1 MVRPVR
7 RALPGAQLL
16 LALLL
21 VLPAL
26 LTGCGFFTASLF
38 PGYLA
43 QVEASFDLGP
53 RVDDFL
59 SGQDYPWHSEVFVL
73 RTAAGVDYGAV
84 LIGIENLPY
93 KLLMLVGPTGGVR
106 ELSSQSL
113 GRLHLTDASGRFVVG
128 NLAFDPTTL
137 PAFSILGITNYY
149 ALGFSAG
156 TNNYLLWTDSATS
169 NSLQFARYGAGWG
182 GATNN
187 SAQVDT
193 NYGYELRG
201 VCYDQGAAGKEV
213 ILVLFNYNYNRV
225 VVLFT
230 PAAGFDGTVTF
241 LTPLLSNYQHLEL
254 ENVDASN
261 VLYTRKGIVV
271 ADWDGRAVLKDFSGA
286 DTGKGLDLGQRQEVR
301 VAFDLE
307 GNNFFAFNAED
318 RVLYRGK
325 TGW

>member
-1 MVRPVR
+1 MPAR
-7 RALPGAQLL
+7 RARPGALCL

-21 VLPAL
+21 LLPAL

-43 QVEASFDLGP
+43 QAEASFDLGP

-73 RTAAGVDYGAV
+73 RSAAGVDYGAV
-84 LIGIENLPY
+84 LIGIENLPN
-93 KLLMLVGPTGGVR
+93 KMLMLVDRQRRVQQ
-106 ELSSQSL
+106 LSSQGL
-113 GRLHLTDASGRFVVG
+113 GRLHLRDANNNFVVG
-128 NLAFDPTTL
+128 QFSFAPDFLAFALLTG
-137 PAFSILGITNYY
+137 GISGDN
-149 ALGFSAG
+149 LGFSDG
-156 TNNYLLWTDSATS
+156 ISNYLLWTDGSVNLS
-169 NSLQFARYGAGWG
+169 YMESPPGWG
-182 GATNN
+182 GGSNY
-187 SAQVDT
+187 SVQIDT
-193 NYGYELRG
+193 GGGFELRG
-201 VCYDQGAAGKEV
+201 VFYDPGAAAGKEV
-213 ILVLFNYNYNRV
+213 VLVFFNYQINRV
-225 VVLFT
+225 YVLLT
-230 PAAGFDGTVTF
+230 PASAYPGGIGTPPT
-241 LTPLLSNYQHLEL
+241 LREQYTHLEL
-254 ENVDASN
+254 EDVDASN